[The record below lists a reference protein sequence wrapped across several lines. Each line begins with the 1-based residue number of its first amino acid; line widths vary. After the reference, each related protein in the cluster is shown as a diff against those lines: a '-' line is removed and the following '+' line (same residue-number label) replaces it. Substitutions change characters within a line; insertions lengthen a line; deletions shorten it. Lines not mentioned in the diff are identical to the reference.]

1 MCIYC
6 DKTDFNE
13 TRDMSSLVPNFDS
26 SIAVISYLENS
37 NIWTL
42 SVWVMNKTTDERHCV
57 TTPITHCPWCGEKL
71 PLNLDSWAWIEYEY
85 GEEYAR

>member
-42 SVWVMNKTTDERHCV
+42 SIWVMNKTTNERHCV
-57 TTPITHCPWCGEKL
+57 TTPITHCPWCGRQ
-71 PLNLDSWAWIEYEY
+71 LNSPQQ
-85 GEEYAR
+85 EELENIQEDY